1 MNLRQI
7 FRSILR
13 DRLNTAVILISLAVG
28 MACIN
33 LILLF
38 IYREV
43 ETDSFHKNASR
54 IYLLNCD
61 NPFEKGTRMS
71 QCRIGGVE
79 YMKKNFPQVE
89 DFCRI
94 GTISI
99 HKIVVN
105 GQTYFDNPIV
115 FEASSNFFNFFTFS
129 LITNN
134 PNTVLET
141 ESDIAISEELAKKY
155 FGDIS
160 PLGKIISMTSGKAT
174 HDYIIKGI
182 FRKPSFNS
190 MLHFDIVKFPKESES
205 YAFVLLKDNTDRA
218 DLEMIFAKEK
228 EKIPNVNDGTPGQY
242 YLESLKDAYFDN
254 QYSPLG
260 NRRDKKDL
268 WIALVIGVLIIGI
281 GSFNY
286 LGLINNKLINKSSE
300 LGVRRINGAS
310 TASLIF
316 DFLAENLCLILIALA
331 ISMELMSWIMPAF
344 NSLTGTDLSI
354 SNFLRKE
361 GLVLMAGV
369 SGFLLILSFF
379 FSFFIIS
386 GKTILSDLTK
396 WKNVPKNKG
405 RIPSLSII
413 QVAITIALLICALI
427 IIKQINYINEK
438 NIGLNK
444 DVVEVRLPEQYS
456 DKAKVFKEELSTDP
470 SVSLVSI
477 TNASPLLEYW
487 MVLSRYTEDGV
498 EKEYTPAYFPGDEN
512 FISTLGINLT
522 EGRNFSGNM
531 ASDKNNCLINES
543 LARKFSNL
551 SLIGAKLP
559 GDKNLTVIGIVKDF
573 NFSSLKD
580 KIEPGVI
587 IYYTTGYHLLV
598 KPVSGMTEA
607 ARKKIKATWESI
619 VPDYP
624 VNIESVKERYDWYHR
639 ENTDYVKLIG
649 SCCLISMFL
658 SMIGLFAVFY
668 NSSLKRTKEIGIR
681 KINGATILEIMLLL
695 NKDLVRWV
703 AISFI
708 VACPVGWY
716 VMNKW
721 LQNFAYKTSLSW
733 WIFLLSGL
741 LALGISLLTVSWHSW
756 RAATRNPVETLRYE

>member
-1 MNLRQI
+1 
-7 FRSILR
+7 
-13 DRLNTAVILISLAVG
+13 
-28 MACIN
+28 
-33 LILLF
+33 
-38 IYREV
+38 
-43 ETDSFHKNASR
+43 
-54 IYLLNCD
+54 
-61 NPFEKGTRMS
+61 MS

-94 GTISI
+94 GTISV

-105 GQTYFDNPIV
+105 GQTYFDKPAV
-115 FEASSNFFNFFTFS
+115 YEASSNFFNFFTVS

-141 ESDIAISEELAKKY
+141 ESDIAISEELSKKY

-174 HDYIIKGI
+174 RDYSVKGV
-182 FRKPSFNS
+182 FRKPALNS
-190 MLHFDIVKFPKESES
+190 MLSFDIVKFPKESET
-205 YAFVLLKDNTDRA
+205 YAFVLLKDKTDPA
-218 DLEMIFAKEK
+218 DLESIFAKEK

-242 YLESLKDAYFDN
+242 YLERFKDVYFDN
-254 QYSPLG
+254 KYSPLG

-268 WIALVIGVLIIGI
+268 WIAFIIGTLIIGV

-300 LGVRRINGAS
+300 LLVRRINGAS
-310 TASLIF
+310 TASLII
-316 DFLAENLCLILIALA
+316 DFLFENLCLILIAMA
-331 ISMELMSWIMPAF
+331 ISLELISWIIPVF

-354 SNFLRKE
+354 SNFLQKE
-361 GLVLMAGV
+361 GLLLMTGV
-369 SGFLLILSFF
+369 SGFLVILTFF
-379 FSFFIIS
+379 FSLIKIS
-386 GKTILSDLTK
+386 GKTILSDRAK
-396 WKNVPKNKG
+396 WQIVPKNKR
-405 RIPSLSII
+405 RITTLNII
-413 QVAITIALLICALI
+413 QITISIALLICSLI
-427 IIKQINYINEK
+427 IIKQIKYINKK

-487 MVLSRYTEDGV
+487 MVLSHYTEDGV
-498 EKEYTPAYFPGDEN
+498 EKEYTPALFPGDEN

-522 EGRNFSGNM
+522 EGRNFSGNA

-543 LARKFSNL
+543 LARKFSKQN
-551 SLIGAKLP
+551 LIGARLP
-559 GDKNLTVIGIVKDF
+559 GDKDLTVIGIVKDF

-587 IYYTTGYHLLV
+587 IYDNKGYHLLV
-598 KPVSGMTEA
+598 KPAAGMMET
-607 ARKKIKATWESI
+607 ARKKIKTTWESI

-624 VNIESVKERYDWYHR
+624 LNIESVKERYEWYHR

-649 SCCLISMFL
+649 GCCLISMFL
-658 SMIGLFAVFY
+658 SMIGLFAVSY

-681 KINGATILEIMLLL
+681 KINGSTILEIMLLL
-695 NKDLVRWV
+695 NKDLLRWV

-708 VACPVGWY
+708 VACPVVWY
-716 VMNKW
+716 IMNKW
-721 LQNFAYKTSLSW
+721 LQNFAYKTGLSW
-733 WIFLLSGL
+733 WIFLLAGL
-741 LALGISLLTVSWHSW
+741 IALGIALLTVSWHSW
-756 RAATRNPVETLRYE
+756 RAATRNPVEALRYE